1 MLYSRLGCYSW
12 PADYCLPPR
21 GEEEVIHPI
30 LLGHHYL
37 GRCEMNAETYRSHWN
52 HSQLPVDLL

>member
-21 GEEEVIHPI
+21 GEAEVLHPI
-30 LLGHHYL
+30 GTSGLYL
-37 GRCEMNAETYRSHWN
+37 FGKDGFAPLAMPPS
-52 HSQLPVDLL
+52 S